1 MGILNFFTRFIGKN
15 ELLRALYQHQIFD
28 GNVNFMADDPTAYLD
43 NGFEGNADVY
53 SIITRIL
60 DMSRQ
65 ASLKLCRKN
74 ENDEIEEVTDH
85 PLYQFTIKAN
95 PQTPMWDYYDAWGI
109 YLLSTGN
116 SFTYGLGPRSGVNQ
130 GRIEE
135 IFILPT
141 GETEIIE
148 SGDPFRPIK
157 GYRIEGI
164 WNRIMPAE
172 SVFHSK
178 YFNPSF
184 AQDRS
189 LWGLSPLKAASKV
202 LTKQNQAEDTQAK
215 MFENQGPRYMLYKD
229 VGKVTDMGG
238 AGSLEE
244 KQQRAIES
252 KIKRSG
258 TVNRG
263 LPLVLK
269 DKMGIINLGLSPAD
283 LKIIES
289 SKDGRR
295 VLCNIYKFPVD
306 LLNDPD
312 GSTYN
317 NKSTARKSAWT
328 DAIIPH
334 QSRFINH
341 LNAMLVKPV
350 EEYVNAGLYFDWD
363 YSNVQELQA
372 DMKERVEWMRNA
384 SWLRNE
390 IRQATGKDP
399 IDDPIMNSPHISFN
413 EIALGEDG
421 EPEQGAKNFEDYAT

>member
-178 YFNPSF
+178 FESCQPKVYFTRNILI
-184 AQDRS
+184 R
-189 LWGLSPLKAASKV
+189 LLHRIV
-202 LTKQNQAEDTQAK
+202 H
-215 MFENQGPRYMLYKD
+215 
-229 VGKVTDMGG
+229 
-238 AGSLEE
+238 
-244 KQQRAIES
+244 
-252 KIKRSG
+252 SG
-258 TVNRG
+258 
-263 LPLVLK
+263 
-269 DKMGIINLGLSPAD
+269 D
-283 LKIIES
+283 
-289 SKDGRR
+289 
-295 VLCNIYKFPVD
+295 Y
-306 LLNDPD
+306 
-312 GSTYN
+312 
-317 NKSTARKSAWT
+317 
-328 DAIIPH
+328 
-334 QSRFINH
+334 H
-341 LNAMLVKPV
+341 L
-350 EEYVNAGLYFDWD
+350 
-363 YSNVQELQA
+363 
-372 DMKERVEWMRNA
+372 
-384 SWLRNE
+384 
-390 IRQATGKDP
+390 
-399 IDDPIMNSPHISFN
+399 
-413 EIALGEDG
+413 
-421 EPEQGAKNFEDYAT
+421 